1 MATAY
6 SPTFLFMVAHAWACI
21 RDTHVT
27 MKHVRFDQYFPNYEE
42 LEKVAGATDLAF
54 CKDLLEVASS
64 MTPPTVAYFKGLPYP
79 DYDAKVLAVYMLVFE
94 KENERPRLYVG
105 SGTHTKYGAIHR
117 LKVYDAGRN
126 LPRYVAAALREGFS
140 MVHKTFL
147 CSMSAP
153 TPAQVPVYRLLFIA
167 FECSFSFLF
176 WTMHSLHGHRDM
188 THLCPWGITTLEY
201 DGMCSHNPLM
211 EGPQGDFDDN
221 PMQLTEEQL
230 EERAIAY
237 DRRFKDMHN
246 RNNTN
251 WHYKKM
257 ETDYDAYIGAAGE
270 RVARSR
276 ANNPSRDAKHQAR
289 RVEEAI
295 ENKTFYCARCDI
307 PFGTKQRLT
316 NHYKSQQH
324 IGNVRSIPTKIR
336 CHVCNIGFAG
346 KSGLVFHNNMYHS
359 EDATG
364 AVAAAGPQVT
374 QGSSASSE

>member
-1 MATAY
+1 
-6 SPTFLFMVAHAWACI
+6 MVAHTWACI

-27 MKHVRFDQYFPNYEE
+27 IKNVRFDQYFPNYEE
-42 LEKVAGATDLAF
+42 LEKVAVSTDLTF

-64 MTPPTVAYFKGLPYP
+64 MTPPTVAYFKGLPYT

-105 SGTHTKYGAIHR
+105 SGTHTKFGAVHR
-117 LKVYDAGRN
+117 LKDYDTGRN
-126 LPRYVAAALREGFS
+126 LPRYVAAALKEGFS

-147 CSMSAP
+147 CSMPVP

-176 WTMHSLHGHRDM
+176 WTMHSPYGHRDM
-188 THLCPWGITTLEY
+188 THLCPWDINTLEY

-211 EGPQGDFDDN
+211 ESPLGDLDDN
-221 PMQLTEEQL
+221 PMKLTEEQL

-237 DRRFKDMHN
+237 DRRFKDQHN
-246 RNNTN
+246 RNNSN

-276 ANNPSRDAKHQAR
+276 ANNPSGDAKHQAR
-289 RVEEAI
+289 RIDEAI
-295 ENKTFYCARCDI
+295 MNKTFYCARCDI
-307 PFGTKQRLT
+307 PFGTKQRLS
-316 NHYKSQQH
+316 NHLKSKPH
-324 IGNVRSIPTKIR
+324 INNVRSKPTTIR
-336 CHVCNIGFAG
+336 CHVCDIGFGG
-346 KSGLVFHNNMYHS
+346 KAGLVAHNDLHHS